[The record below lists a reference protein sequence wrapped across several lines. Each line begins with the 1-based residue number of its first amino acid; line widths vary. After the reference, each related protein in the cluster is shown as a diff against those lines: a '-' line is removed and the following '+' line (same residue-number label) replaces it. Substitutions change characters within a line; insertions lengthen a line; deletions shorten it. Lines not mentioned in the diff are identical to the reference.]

1 MIVYVIFQESLYNAI
16 NKCKQIMPAEIN
28 ARKIKIEGYADDT
41 TVFLNDDQRIMDYFE
56 IMMIFELATNSRIN
70 IRRLKVIGYGNG
82 KIRSFCPIKN
92 IEIDMDYFKT

>member
-1 MIVYVIFQESLYNAI
+1 
-16 NKCKQIMPAEIN
+16 
-28 ARKIKIEGYADDT
+28 
-41 TVFLNDDQRIMDYFE
+41 MDFFE
-56 IMMIFELATNSRIN
+56 IMKIFELATNSRIN